1 MNVPTHP
8 WEEHQEKEG
17 QGKGLCCDW
26 ACQWASWKAASDGV
40 TSCFSGEQCRI
51 SASAYEHM
59 SSLLPVVGLF
69 VYSVLQ
75 MQRYKLF
82 NLWSTGREHWKE
94 RSSPNTK
101 KRSVLYVTSGLSVLL
116 LEFSKWGKINH
127 AGVMPCRETSGY
139 LCSFGCQ
146 LAVEFLSNYFASL
159 SISFHTHKIS
169 IGV

>member
-1 MNVPTHP
+1 MGGASGKRGTR
-8 WEEHQEKEG
+8 EG
-17 QGKGLCCDW
+17 FVLWLSLSVGQLE
-26 ACQWASWKAASDGV
+26 
-40 TSCFSGEQCRI
+40 SCFGWGDFMFFWRTVQDLSKRI
-51 SASAYEHM
+51 WAYVLST
-59 SSLLPVVGLF
+59 SSCGSKLVC
-69 VYSVLQ
+69 SVLQ

-146 LAVEFLSNYFASL
+146 LAVEFWSNYFASL